1 MEFFEAPAF
10 TRQAFNYL
18 ADDSYRELQHRLAV
32 EPELGDVMS
41 GTGGFRKMRW
51 ADARRGKGRRGGL
64 RIIYYHFASDHQ
76 IWLMTLYGKDE
87 ASDLTA
93 QQKKALK
100 VAIEEELA
108 ARRPSDASGGGDK
121 GGKTMATVT
130 AKRDIFG
137 ELMEG
142 VAAMK

>member
-1 MEFFEAPAF
+1 MYGTLLAYTKLMEFVEAPTF
-10 TRQAFNYL
+10 TRYVSEYL
-18 ADDSYRELQHRLAV
+18 TEDAYRELQTHLS
-32 EPELGDVMS
+32 ENPETGDLMP

-64 RIIYYHFASDHQ
+64 RIIYYHFSSDHQ

-100 VAIEEELA
+100 VAIEEELS
-108 ARRPSDASGGGDK
+108 ARAS
-121 GGKTMATVT
+121 
-130 AKRDIFG
+130 RRRSR
-137 ELMEG
+137 LRR
-142 VAAMK
+142 